1 MKRSKKTKILL
12 LALAAVVL
20 ISVSIPAITAYMFRK
35 SESVQI
41 QFQPAQVSCEVIK
54 GNDGSGKLN
63 SVTVKNTSDVPVYI
77 RVRVVTYWQDSKG
90 NTVGRNA
97 PEIGTDAMIKFNQGW
112 SFNTDD
118 WTYDSS
124 NNTYYYKYS
133 VAAKQT
139 TGVEQT
145 TTSLLKGG
153 NGNAF
158 DITSVTETNDS
169 GTPYTY
175 YPVIEFVAEAIQSEP
190 GDAVGVWTKRTQNSN
205 G

>member
-97 PEIGTDAMIKFNQGW
+97 PEIGTDEMIKFNQGW
-112 SFNTDD
+112 SFNTEY
-118 WTYDSS
+118 WTYDES
-124 NNTYYYKYS
+124 NDTYYYNS
-133 VAAKQT
+133 TVGANET
-139 TGVEQT
+139 SE
-145 TTSLLKGG
+145 SLLMGG
-153 NGNAF
+153 SGNAF
-158 DITSVTETNDS
+158 DITSETETNDA
-169 GTPYTY
+169 GTEYKY

-190 GDAVGVWTKRTQNSN
+190 GNAVEVWQNRPKNSN